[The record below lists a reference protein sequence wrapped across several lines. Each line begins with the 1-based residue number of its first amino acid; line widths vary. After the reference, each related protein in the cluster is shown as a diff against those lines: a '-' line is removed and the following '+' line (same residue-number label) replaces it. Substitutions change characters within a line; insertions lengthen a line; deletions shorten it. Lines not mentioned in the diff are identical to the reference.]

1 LGRFLALKGRKI
13 DDPHHDD
20 ANNRDMK
27 THIKSIAQPT
37 NIE

>member
-1 LGRFLALKGRKI
+1 MKIFKIGRFLALKGRKI

-27 THIKSIAQPT
+27 TQ
-37 NIE
+37 IESTP